1 MPASAPPRDRLHS
14 VLTRERRAF
23 KWQAFGRALGIS
35 VMLLP
40 LGALIA
46 RIGDVAA
53 VAALGSA
60 SAMALTWAAFS
71 ARRRAAAIT
80 DCELCSAVD
89 ARLHG
94 HGVLVS
100 LRQSHEASLW
110 WPLVEAQAQK
120 VLTQDRGPLRPKL
133 SVQALLRIMLCLG
146 LTACITFWSVGSNE
160 DAPQAGETLLA
171 AEPSSPTTSPTE
183 PFTTQSAVDP
193 MGRLTLSADAV
204 RLSVGSDS
212 KVRWRYEP
220 QRPSLQPLAM
230 HCLALVRDQE
240 RSEDFGFGAGA
251 KPWPLDAVIELG
263 PDGPHGVSAFE
274 DSLRRW
280 IEGAC
285 GEVSGSFKVSVLGL
299 ARRADGTEIQWQSP
313 EIAIEVDAPATAV
326 VASASKPAAV
336 EMQPTEAPAGQD
348 KPRRGVG
355 GDGRDVA
362 MGDAEELGR
371 ARLHAK
377 AVKPLL
383 ASAATR
389 KKEVEVFERSAA
401 PVTPR
406 EKKHEPFAEA
416 RAGVVLPVNA
426 TSGLRAEHDAE
437 SLRVID
443 EYFRSSA
450 ASGR

>member
-1 MPASAPPRDRLHS
+1 
-14 VLTRERRAF
+14 
-23 KWQAFGRALGIS
+23 
-35 VMLLP
+35 
-40 LGALIA
+40 
-46 RIGDVAA
+46 
-53 VAALGSA
+53 
-60 SAMALTWAAFS
+60 
-71 ARRRAAAIT
+71 
-80 DCELCSAVD
+80 
-89 ARLHG
+89 
-94 HGVLVS
+94 
-100 LRQSHEASLW
+100 LW
-110 WPLVEAQAQK
+110 WPLVEAQALQ
-120 VLTQDRGPLRPKL
+120 VLSQDRGPQSPRL
-133 SVQALLRIMLCLG
+133 SARALLCITLCLG
-146 LTACITFWSVGSNE
+146 LTACIIFWPVGASE
-160 DAPQAGETLLA
+160 DAPQAEESLLA
-171 AEPSSPTTSPTE
+171 AEHSSPTTSPAE
-183 PFTTQSAVDP
+183 PVTTQSAADP
-193 MGRLTLSADAV
+193 LGRLTLSADAV
-204 RLSVGSDS
+204 RLSVGSDC

-220 QRPSLQPLAM
+220 QRASLQPLSM

-240 RSEDFGFGAGA
+240 HSLDVGFGAGT

-263 PDGPHGVSAFE
+263 IAAPQGVSAFE

-313 EIAIEVDAPATAV
+313 EIAIEVDAPAMAV
-326 VASASKPAAV
+326 VATASKQASV
-336 EMQPTEAPAGQD
+336 DMQPSEAPAGKD

-406 EKKHEPFAEA
+406 ERKPEPSAGA
-416 RAGVVLPVNA
+416 RAGVVQPVDA

-437 SLRVID
+437 SLRLID